1 MAKIKSILL
10 VDDDDDLR
18 AALTEQFLATDEFT
32 VKQAVSDK
40 ESLEYLRSH
49 DFDAIIV
56 DVNSKSKHTGE
67 LCNTIWKQ
75 NVKCPI
81 IMLIDHDSVSEAIS
95 GLDTGANDYV
105 AKPFKFS
112 VLLARIRSQLRQSA
126 KIDDANL
133 ALGPHIFFPT
143 QKYLLKDD
151 GRKIRLT
158 DKETNILKLLLQAES
173 ALVQR
178 DVLLYKIWG
187 YNPDIT
193 THTLETHIY
202 RLRQK
207 IEQDPTNFQLLVTE
221 AGGYKIVA

>member
-10 VDDDDDLR
+10 VDDDEDLR
-18 AALTEQFLATDEFT
+18 TALTEQFLATEEFT
-32 VKQAVSDK
+32 VKQAFRDK

-49 DFDAIIV
+49 DFDAIIL
-56 DVNSKSKHTGE
+56 DVNSQGKYGGE
-67 LCNTIWKQ
+67 LCKTIRKQ

-81 IMLIDHDSVSEAIS
+81 IMLIDHDSVSDAIS

-112 VLLARIRSQLRQSA
+112 VLLARIRSQLRQPA
-126 KIDDANL
+126 KTDDANL
-133 ALGPHIFFPT
+133 ALGPHIFNPT

-178 DVLLYKIWG
+178 DVLLHKIWG

-207 IEQDPTNFQLLVTE
+207 IEQDPTNFRLLVTE